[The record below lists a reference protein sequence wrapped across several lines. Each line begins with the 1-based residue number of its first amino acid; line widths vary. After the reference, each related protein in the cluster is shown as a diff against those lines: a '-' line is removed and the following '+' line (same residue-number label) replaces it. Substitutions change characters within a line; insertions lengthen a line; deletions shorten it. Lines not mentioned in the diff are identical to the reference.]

1 MSARVHAVDQPLPP
15 GFCPYCRCGG
25 NGRGRLTLPP
35 MKLLGYPVG
44 LDRPLFLI
52 AGPCVVESEE
62 LQLRT
67 AERLKDI
74 TGRLGIQ
81 FIFKSSFD
89 KANRSSNKSYRG
101 LGMDEGLRILAKVRA
116 EIGVPVLTDIHD
128 ISQIAAVAEVVDVLQ
143 TPAFLARQTD
153 FIHAVAASGKPVN
166 IKKAQF
172 MAPAEMRN
180 VVDKARSAA
189 RAAGV
194 EDETIMVCE
203 RGASFGYNNL
213 VSDMRSLAIMRE
225 TGCPV
230 VFDATHSV
238 QLPGGQG
245 TSSGGQREFVPVLAR
260 AAVATG
266 ISGLFMETHP
276 DPANAK
282 SDGPNAWPLDR
293 VESLLT
299 TLVELDALVKQRGF
313 EELEA

>member
-1 MSARVHAVDQPLPP
+1 MQLNGREIGLDQP
-15 GFCPYCRCGG
+15 F
-25 NGRGRLTLPP
+25 
-35 MKLLGYPVG
+35 
-44 LDRPLFLI
+44 FLI
-52 AGPCVVESEE
+52 AGPCVVESED

-67 AERLKDI
+67 AETLKGI
-74 TGRLGIQ
+74 TDRLGIH

-89 KANRSSNKSYRG
+89 KANRSSDKSFRG
-101 LGMDEGLRILAKVRA
+101 PGMEEGLRVLEKVRDA
-116 EIGVPVLTDIHD
+116 LGVPILTDVHD
-128 ISQIAAVAEVVDVLQ
+128 IPQIAPVAEVVDVLQ

-172 MAPAEMRN
+172 MAPGDMKN
-180 VVDKARSAA
+180 VVDKAKNAA
-189 RAAGV
+189 QAAGIN
-194 EDETIMVCE
+194 EETIMVCE
-203 RGASFGYNNL
+203 RGVSFGYNNL
-213 VSDMRSLAIMRE
+213 VSDMRSLSIMRE

-266 ISGLFMETHP
+266 IAGLFMETHP
-276 DPANAK
+276 DPASAM

-293 VESLLT
+293 MESLLT
-299 TLVELDALVKQRGF
+299 TLVQIDRLVKERGF
-313 EELEA
+313 EEAAL